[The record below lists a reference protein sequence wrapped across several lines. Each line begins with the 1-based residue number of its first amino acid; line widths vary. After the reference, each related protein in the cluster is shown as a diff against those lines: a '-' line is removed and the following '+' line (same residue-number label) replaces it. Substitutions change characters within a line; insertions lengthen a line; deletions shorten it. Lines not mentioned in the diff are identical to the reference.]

1 MITYDDFKKLDIKIA
16 VVKEAVIHPDADK
29 LYVLKVDLGGQEKQL
44 VAGIRKYYLPEELP
58 GKQIVVLN
66 NLEPRTVRGVE
77 SAGMLLAASDEEGLS
92 MLVLDKPRK
101 LGSIV
106 S

>member
-1 MITYDDFKKLDIKIA
+1 MITYDDFKKLDIRVA
-16 VVKEAVIHPDADK
+16 VIKEAVVHPDADK

-66 NLEPRTVRGVE
+66 NLEPRTVRGIE
-77 SAGMLLAASDEEGLS
+77 SQGMLLAASDDQGLS
-92 MLVLDKPRK
+92 MLIPDKPRK
-101 LGSIV
+101 LGSVIR
-106 S
+106 